1 MAVQEVPLTDNAAL
15 LPPSRRPTGRM
26 VGYLLLLAGERVS
39 PRHGTCGE
47 ERIETVH
54 ALVMERPLNRA
65 QVGQMI
71 DWYKVQPREPVES
84 EASADDFDSDTL
96 VQGVYE
102 LGGEVFV
109 VQMNRAR
116 THLYAK
122 RAVEAPS
129 DRLNLAGEPIK
140 IRYEYAPG
148 VVKRLRPEQQ
158 MSLGRAQEFL
168 LRFGQCIRCG
178 RHLEVKASVERSLGP
193 VCVKYFR
200 QSVAA

>member
-1 MAVQEVPLTDNAAL
+1 MTVQDVELVDNAAQL
-15 LPPSRRPTGRM
+15 SPQDRPTGRK
-26 VGYLLLLAGERVS
+26 VGYLLLLAGERMAPTYGS
-39 PRHGTCGE
+39 CAE
-47 ERIETVH
+47 ERVETVH

-96 VQGVYE
+96 MQGVYE
-102 LGGEVFV
+102 LGDEVFV

-158 MSLGRAQEFL
+158 MSLERAQEFL